1 MVVVLFSEKQL
12 ATLKTDLKSSRRHAF
27 ARNTNR
33 NLNVQWET
41 FLLFCFYF
49 CLTYLPV
56 STNTLSLFAQFLSR
70 SFRSIQSIKNY
81 ISGVK
86 TLHYLLGYPTSQI
99 NEFVINLSLR
109 GINRLHQHLVKKAQ
123 AITPSIL
130 LQFYEHMD
138 MESATDTVFWCLF
151 LFAFFLFAR
160 KSNLVPDTPNYKDKK
175 FLLRQNV
182 KQIDKILIVSIN
194 WSKTIQ
200 FGQRILEIPLVR
212 IPGSVFCPVR
222 AYQNMC
228 KKVKA
233 SRVDPLFS
241 LPKGKCIIYAE
252 YQKKIRELVREIGLD
267 PESFSSHSFRGGGSS
282 YAFRSNVPTEL
293 IKSHGDWR
301 SDCYQQYLSFSLDDK
316 LLVAK
321 KMRNSILSS

>member
-1 MVVVLFSEKQL
+1 MVLIGCIRIWSEKHKQL
-12 ATLKTDLKSSRRHAF
+12 RLA
-27 ARNTNR
+27 
-33 NLNVQWET
+33 
-41 FLLFCFYF
+41 FYF
-49 CLTYLPV
+49 NFM
-56 STNTLSLFAQFLSR
+56 STWIWRVQLIQF
-70 SFRSIQSIKNY
+70 
-81 ISGVK
+81 
-86 TLHYLLGYPTSQI
+86 
-99 NEFVINLSLR
+99 
-109 GINRLHQHLVKKAQ
+109 
-123 AITPSIL
+123 
-130 LQFYEHMD
+130 
-138 MESATDTVFWCLF
+138 FWCLF

-160 KSNLVPDTPNYKDKK
+160 KSNLVPDTPNYKDKT

-212 IPGSVFCPVR
+212 IPGSVLCPVR

-267 PESFSSHSFRGGGSS
+267 PESFGSHSF
-282 YAFRSNVPTEL
+282 
-293 IKSHGDWR
+293 
-301 SDCYQQYLSFSLDDK
+301 
-316 LLVAK
+316 
-321 KMRNSILSS
+321 